1 MRNILLFSLSIFCYL
16 ASAQDP
22 LVCHVSDIGGRY
34 REHNFDA
41 LTLDLN
47 IKFNTKNGEII
58 GEELLTFKVTQPDI
72 DSIFLDAPFINIE
85 MVYFTINKLPLR
97 FVTNEK
103 GVVIYF
109 PVPLPWKEIF
119 TLKIKYT
126 AQPRK
131 GLYFIGWQDAKNIS
145 RKQIW
150 TQGQGIDNRY
160 WFPAYD
166 DVNDKVITS
175 TTITF
180 DADYTVV
187 SNGELKSKK
196 LNDDSTITWKYQMTK
211 PHSPYLVMLAI
222 DKYGYKDYVSKSG
235 VVSRQYYYKD
245 RPQDVAATYRYSNEM
260 MDWMEKEL
268 QVPYPWTTYS
278 NTPVQDFMYGAM
290 ENTTATVYGDFYLLD
305 DRANIDRPYVS
316 TNAHELTHQWFGDM
330 ITEWSATHH
339 WLHESFATYYAKQF
353 SATVY
358 GQEQYEMSKYNEMKS
373 AINADNQNRYPV
385 AHSKAGSSRHYPK
398 GSFVIDMLRYTV
410 GDSLFNYCITQYLK
424 KHAFGM
430 VDSHDFFRAFVEHT
444 GINLDWFFDQWIYK
458 SGYPKLNVNQ
468 WQKGGKAYVAFAQTH
483 QTDSLLGYFKFPT
496 DIEFYYTDKSIDT
509 KRFWVQN
516 ENDTIVFDISD
527 NKVLANIIPDAG
539 LHLIRE
545 IAEENSYEQLLFRL
559 QNAKH
564 FIDRYQA
571 LLAMKEIGLEKKSKD
586 IQQVFYTSTSSYLK
600 AEILSQ
606 LSKDESHATS
616 TLFKKALVDKDFM
629 VRRAAIERYPEGDMS
644 ITKLASKLLTDTSYT
659 NIELALDKLCKL
671 NPDKRKTYLSL
682 TDKLDGIAKN
692 IRVKWLKYSIELGDS
707 SYQKELTD
715 YTSAS
720 YEFRTRGNAMR
731 VISEL
736 NFCNEELA
744 KNLVD
749 AFANPNRRLAG
760 QAQSLITELSKTAS
774 NKSFFEKAVADFKGL
789 DWQKEFI
796 AKLKY

>member
-1 MRNILLFSLSIFCYL
+1 MRIYLLFFLSFLIFL
-16 ASAQDP
+16 AFAQDP
-22 LVCHVSDIGGRY
+22 LVCHVSDKGGRY

-41 LTLDLN
+41 LSLDLN
-47 IKFNTKNGEII
+47 VNFNPQNGEVI
-58 GEELLTFKVTQPDI
+58 GEEILTFKVTQADI

-85 MVYFTINKLPLR
+85 TVFFTKTKLPLR
-97 FVTNEK
+97 FASNEK
-103 GVVIYF
+103 GVAIYF
-109 PVPLPWKEIF
+109 SSPLTWRDTFSI
-119 TLKIKYT
+119 KIKYS

-131 GLYFIGWQDAKNIS
+131 GLYFIGWQDQKNLS

-180 DADYTVV
+180 DAGYTVI

-196 LNDDSTITWKYQMTK
+196 LNSDSTITWKYQMTK

-235 VVSRQYYYKD
+235 VVSRQYFYKD
-245 RPQDVAATYRYSNEM
+245 RPQDVAATYRYSTEM

-290 ENTTATVYGDFYLLD
+290 ENTTATIYGDFYLLD

-385 AHSKAGSSRHYPK
+385 AHSKAGSARHYPK

-410 GDSLFNYCITQYLK
+410 GDTLFNYCITQYLK
-424 KHAFGM
+424 KHAYGM
-430 VDSHDFFRAFVEHT
+430 VDSHDFFKTFIENA
-444 GINLDWFFDQWIYK
+444 GINLDWFFDQWIYR
-458 SGYPKLNVNQ
+458 SGYPKLNVKQ
-468 WQKGGKAYVAFAQTH
+468 WENGGKAYIVFTQT
-483 QTDSLLGYFKFPT
+483 QPTDSLLGYFKFPV
-496 DIEFYYTDKSIDT
+496 DIEFYYTDNSVDK
-509 KRFWVQN
+509 KRFFIQN
-516 ENDTIVFDISD
+516 DNDTIAFELPK
-527 NKVLANIIPDAG
+527 NKTLFTAIPDAG
-539 LHLIRE
+539 LHFIRE
-545 IAEENSYEQLLFRL
+545 ITEENSYDQWLFRL
-559 QNAKH
+559 KNAHH
-564 FIDRYQA
+564 FIDKYQSLIA
-571 LLAMKEIGLEKKSKD
+571 LRTIDLDKKAKD
-586 IQQVFYTSTSSYLK
+586 LQQVFYTSSSIYLK

-616 TLFKKALVDKDFM
+616 TLFKKALIDADFM
-629 VRRAAIERYPEGDMS
+629 VRRAAIEKYPEGDLS
-644 ITKLASKLLTDTSYT
+644 ITKFASKLLTDTSYT

-671 NPDKRKTYLSL
+671 NPDKRKTYLAL
-682 TDKLDGIAKN
+682 TDKLDGTAKN
-692 IRVKWLKYSIELGDS
+692 IRVKWLKHSIEAGDL
-707 SYQKELTD
+707 SYQKELVD

-731 VISEL
+731 VIAEL
-736 NFCNEELA
+736 DFCNEYLV

-760 QAQSLITELSKTAS
+760 QAQTLITELTKTES
-774 NKSFFEKAVADFKGL
+774 YKPFFEKAVADFKGL
-789 DWQKEFI
+789 DWQKEYV

>member
-1 MRNILLFSLSIFCYL
+1 MRNFLLFFLVSSFFL
-16 ASAQDP
+16 ASAQDS
-22 LVCHVSDIGGRY
+22 LLCHVSDIGGRY

-41 LTLDLN
+41 LTLDLDV
-47 IKFNTKNGEII
+47 KFNPQNGEII
-58 GEELLTFKVTQPDI
+58 GEEVLSFKVTQPDI
-72 DSIFLDAPFINIE
+72 DSIFLDAPFINIKE
-85 MVYFTINKLPLR
+85 VHFTKNKLPLR
-97 FVTNEK
+97 FISDEYGVT
-103 GVVIYF
+103 IYF
-109 PVPLPWKEIF
+109 STPLSWKD
-119 TLKIKYT
+119 TYSLKIKYT

-131 GLYFIGWQDAKNIS
+131 GLYFIGWNDPQNKS

-180 DADYTVV
+180 DTNYTVV

-196 LNDDSTITWKYQMTK
+196 LNKDSTFTWIYQMTK

-235 VVSRQYYYKD
+235 VVSRQYFYSD
-245 RPQDVAATYRYSNEM
+245 RPQDVAATYRYSNDM
-260 MDWMEKEL
+260 MDWMQQEL
-268 QVPYPWTTYS
+268 QLPFPWTTYA

-290 ENTTATVYGDFYLLD
+290 ENTTTTIYGDFYLLD
-305 DRANIDRPYVS
+305 DRANIERPYVS

-358 GQEQYEMSKYNEMKS
+358 GQEQYEMSKFNEMKS
-373 AINADNQNRYPV
+373 AINADNQNSYPV
-385 AHSKAGSSRHYPK
+385 AHSKAGSARHYPK

-410 GDSLFNYCITQYLK
+410 GDSLYKHCITQYLK
-424 KHAFGM
+424 KHAYGM
-430 VDSHDFFRAFVEHT
+430 VDSHDFFRIFVEHA
-444 GINLDWFFDQWIYK
+444 GINLDWFFEQWIYK
-458 SGYPKLNVNQ
+458 SGYPKLHIKQ
-468 WQKGGKAYVAFAQTH
+468 WEKDGKAYVAFTQSQA
-483 QTDSLLGYFKFPT
+483 TDSLLGFFKFPI
-496 DIEFYYTDKSIDT
+496 DIAFYYTDKSVDT
-509 KRFWVQN
+509 KRFWIQN
-516 ENDTIVFDISD
+516 GKDTVIY
-527 NKVLANIIPDAG
+527 KLAEHKKLITVIPDAG

-545 IAEENSYEQLLFRL
+545 ITEENSYEQLLFRL
-559 QNAKH
+559 KNAHH

-571 LLAMKEIGLEKKSKD
+571 LLAMKEIALTNKNKD
-586 IQQVFYTSTSSYLK
+586 LQHIFYTSTSTYLK

-606 LSKDESHATS
+606 LSKDETKATGE
-616 TLFKKALVDKDFM
+616 LFKKALIDSDFM
-629 VRRAAIERYPEGDMS
+629 VRRAAIEKYPEGDLS
-644 ITKLASKLLTDTSYT
+644 ITKFASKLLVDTSYT

-671 NPDKRKTYLSL
+671 NPEKRKAFLSL

-692 IRVKWLKYSIELGDS
+692 IRVMWLKNSIELGELS
-707 SYQKELTD
+707 HQKELVD

-720 YEFRTRGNAMR
+720 YDFRTRGNAMR

-736 NFCNEELA
+736 DFCNEDLA

-749 AFANPNRRLAG
+749 AFSNPNRRLAG
-760 QAQSLITELSKTAS
+760 QAQSLITTLSKTAT
-774 NKSFFEKAVADFKGL
+774 NKIFFEKAVADFKGL
-789 DWQKEFI
+789 DWQKEFV